1 MPSKKFIFFCCMY
14 KWLILVSKI
23 TLMPR
28 FCTIKIVNKKLCWVK
43 MNDVQNGIGVKNMPD
58 LVRKEIRGI
67 FGTKI
72 PTKDQVK
79 KYKRRENELHNN
91 SNATFAY
98 VRSDLM
104 SRIIKNCRGE

>member
-28 FCTIKIVNKKLCWVK
+28 FCTIKIGNKKLCWVK

-58 LVRKEIRGI
+58 LVRKK
-67 FGTKI
+67 FVVFLVLKFLQKI
-72 PTKDQVK
+72 KSKNTKDAK
-79 KYKRRENELHNN
+79 MNC
-91 SNATFAY
+91 
-98 VRSDLM
+98 
-104 SRIIKNCRGE
+104 IIILTLLLRMFVVISCQE